1 VELKSLGGACK
12 VLTKTL
18 AETWLLLFSFFRL
31 TPGFPSLAHL
41 SSFTSLFS
49 IPGIILRFGRSG
61 VGVLAFFCL
70 KGGGGAPQVGKKV

>member
-41 SSFTSLFS
+41 SSFTSLFQFRES
-49 IPGIILRFGRSG
+49 FCVLDEVGWGFWRFF
-61 VGVLAFFCL
+61 V
-70 KGGGGAPQVGKKV
+70 